1 MPDDLTPEVQLQ
13 LDQAALELLTEL
25 PDAAPGAAT
34 RVARRL
40 ARSIASERPQAR
52 STRYAYVGGGLLG
65 AALAA
70 AVLFALPAPV
80 ATPPTGEGSLQSEE
94 RWAARAF
101 DGVALS
107 YRGVGDVDGTNK
119 APRIDWQRGT
129 LNVEVTP
136 GRGLDVRISTREAEV
151 RVVGTGFTVDRTAL
165 GTRVDVRHG
174 LVETRCG
181 DSAIKMLGEGD
192 SIVCPPR
199 SAAGLLGRAQAL
211 REGGAAADDVLAS
224 ITNGVALSTP
234 DDPFTDELLA
244 LQVRVLADAGRS
256 AEALAVAERLIV
268 SGGGARRGEVLS
280 IAGELAAAAGGCATA
295 APWLTTA
302 GPDAGVYCPN

>member
-1 MPDDLTPEVQLQ
+1 MPDDLTPDVQ
-13 LDQAALELLTEL
+13 LDQAAIALLNEL

-34 RVARRL
+34 RVSRRL
-40 ARSIASERPQAR
+40 ARSMVSDKPQAR
-52 STRYAYVGGGLLG
+52 SPRFMYVGGGLLG

-70 AVLFALPAPV
+70 AVMFALPVPV
-80 ATPPTGEGSLQSEE
+80 ATPPAGEGSLQSEE

-107 YRGVGDVDGTNK
+107 YRGVGDVDGTDK
-119 APRIDWQRGT
+119 APRIEWQRGT

-181 DSAIKMLGEGD
+181 DSTIKMLGEGD

-211 REGGAAADDVLAS
+211 RDRGGAVDDVLAS
-224 ITNGVALSTP
+224 IASGVALSTP

-268 SGGGARRGEVLS
+268 SGGGARRGEVFSL
-280 IAGELAAAAGGCATA
+280 AAELASSAGGCATA
-295 APWLTTA
+295 APWLLTA
-302 GPDAGVYCPN
+302 GPDASAYCPK

>member
-1 MPDDLTPEVQLQ
+1 MPDDLTPGAEAR
-13 LDQAALELLTEL
+13 LDQAAVALLSDL

-40 ARSIASERPQAR
+40 ARSVAAGQPQAR
-52 STRYAYVGGGLLG
+52 SPRYAYVGGGLLG

-70 AVLFALPAPV
+70 AALFAVPAPV
-80 ATPPTGEGSLQSEE
+80 ATPPAGEGTLQSED

-107 YRGVGDVDGTNK
+107 YRGVGDVDGTDK

-136 GRGLDVRISTREAEV
+136 DRGLDVRISTREAEV

-181 DSAIKMLGEGD
+181 DSAVKMLGEGD
-192 SIVCPPR
+192 SVVCPPR

-211 REGGAAADDVLAS
+211 RESGSPPDDVVSAINSGLVLSAA
-224 ITNGVALSTP
+224 GDPVA
-234 DDPFTDELLA
+234 DELLA
-244 LQVRVLADAGRS
+244 LQVRVLADAGRP
-256 AEALAVAERLIV
+256 ADALAAAERLIA

-280 IAGELAAAAGGCATA
+280 ISGQLAALGGGCATA
-295 APWLTTA
+295 APWLAAA
-302 GPDAGVYCPN
+302 GADASGYCQ